1 MLTQQESL
9 EDNIPGWGAY
19 ATMMHINLAGV
30 LGFIFPLLT
39 DCF

>member
-19 ATMMHINLAGV
+19 ATTMHINLAGV